1 MPQFEAKNIP
11 VEHVSAD
18 NKLAEEFVESI
29 SDILSYPEDIKNPQ
43 WVLQKL
49 AEISLRVSPQHP
61 TVIGIINGTFWGRN
75 NGYETLEIDTLWNVI
90 LTRVAND
97 KKHLLKNSQTC
108 SWVEDMHLSS
118 IFSWG
123 WNGLPTSA
131 MKNWGK
137 NYKSDSDFRVIGTFK
152 IPAPK
157 LLELFENWLATLG
170 NISECEIVLDP
181 SIAERYLAEIEEIE
195 SEVFDEKIPR
205 EIIIEV

>member
-1 MPQFEAKNIP
+1 MFQLEAKNIS
-11 VEHVSAD
+11 VKSTSAD
-18 NKLAEEFVESI
+18 TIIEWEFVEAI
-29 SDILSYPEDIKNPQ
+29 SDILSYPEDIKNPH

-75 NGYETLEIDTLWNVI
+75 NEYETLQIDTLWNVI

-97 KKHLLKNSQTC
+97 TEHLLKNSQTC
-108 SWVEDMHLSS
+108 SWVEDMHLTS

-123 WNGLPTSA
+123 GNGLPTSA
-131 MKNWGK
+131 MKSWGK

-152 IPAPK
+152 IPVPK

-181 SIAERYLAEIEEIE
+181 SIAESYLAEVEEIE
-195 SEVFDEKIPR
+195 WEVFDKEIPR
-205 EIIIEV
+205 EIIIKV